1 MMIVILSMGNATILC
16 TKEVD
21 MFEILFGGMILLWAS
36 LIIYIF
42 YGID

>member
-1 MMIVILSMGNATILC
+1 M
-16 TKEVD
+16 EVD
-21 MFEILFGGMILLWAS
+21 MFEILFGGMLVLWAA